1 MDLFMTIHDRKEDRD
16 IDLEMT
22 TLESYKE
29 ADIIDIDKLTHKC
42 IVYIMRNG
50 LRIEEEFSSD
60 AERQER
66 IDMLNMYLA

>member
-60 AERQER
+60 ADRQAR
-66 IDMLNMYLA
+66 MDMLDMYLA